1 MTSTTKSLFLAA
13 ALIWAAAPASRAIEP
28 DPAAP
33 VVSQLVAR
41 ILEQNHYL
49 HHPLDAKTSKE
60 LLANYLEMYDYNRM
74 FFEKGDVDE
83 FAARYGD
90 TLADRLKEGEVTP
103 AYEIFE
109 RFMKRLDERT
119 ALVGELVGTSS
130 GTWWNTGAAPE
141 FDADESIVIDRHE
154 APWSADAKAARE
166 LWRLRV
172 KYELLQEKLSKT
184 KTEDIAKT
192 VRQRYERMQRTYK
205 EFDSSDILQNYLSAL
220 THTFDPHSD
229 YMAAPQKENFDIS
242 MRLSLVGIGAVLR
255 SEDGYAK
262 IVSLVPGGPADKDKR
277 LKPNDKIEA
286 LAQGDGPWIEAVGM
300 KLDRL
305 VQMIR
310 GEKGTT
316 VRLRVIPSDA
326 IDPATRETIA
336 LVRDE
341 IKLTDQ
347 EAKAKI
353 IDAALPSGRTIKVG
367 VIDLPS
373 FYADMKSVIEAK
385 STTRDVEKLLGALKK
400 ENVDGVILDLRRN
413 GGGSLSEAVS
423 LTGLFIPEGPV
434 VQVKDYR
441 GVTKVLR
448 DTEPS
453 EFYKGPL
460 IVLTSRASASASE
473 ILAAALQDYGRAV
486 IVGEKSTFGKG
497 TVQSIIELSQ
507 YLPGALRSYKPG
519 AVKLTIQKFYRVS
532 GGSTQNRGVIP
543 DVKLPSLEDYMDIAE
558 SELKN
563 AMPYDETD
571 PASYQRTE
579 SVGAPKLKELAK
591 ASTERVSS
599 NPEFAYVREDIER
612 YKKQKAEK
620 TISLNEKRRLS
631 EKKADEER
639 DQQRKKERAARK
651 EKDLTAAE
659 ITLQSI
665 DDGKPPMK
673 STAAVTMEGEGG
685 AGDYEKAPPVPDFV
699 LGETIKI
706 LADMLPAGAGRDAV
720 VRKERRPTAPEIV
733 SDEAEARQKKKF
745 KGGDA
750 EQALPARRP

>member
-1 MTSTTKSLFLAA
+1 MTSKTKSFLLAA
-13 ALIWAAAPASRAIEP
+13 AAALLLAPPAFSNVEP
-28 DPAAP
+28 DAAAP
-33 VVSQLVAR
+33 VVGQLVAR

-49 HHPLDAKTSKE
+49 HHPLDAKTSKD

-74 FFEKGDVDE
+74 FFEKSDVDE
-83 FAARYGD
+83 FSARYGD
-90 TLADRLKEGEVTP
+90 ALADRVKEGDVAP
-103 AYEIFE
+103 AYEIFD
-109 RFMKRLDERT
+109 RFMKRLAERVDQVNELT
-119 ALVGELVGTSS
+119 ASTSP
-130 GTWWNTGAAPE
+130 WWNTVAD

-154 APWSADAKAARE
+154 AAWPADSQQAHE
-166 LWRLRV
+166 LWRLRI
-172 KYELLQEKLSKT
+172 KYELLQEKINKT
-184 KTEDIAKT
+184 KPEEMGKT
-192 VRQRYERMQRTYK
+192 VNLRYDRLLRSYK
-205 EFDSSDILQNYLSAL
+205 EFDSGDVLQNYLSAL

-316 VRLRVIPSDA
+316 VRLRVIPADA
-326 IDPATRETIA
+326 IDPGTRVTIA

-347 EAKAKI
+347 EAKAKVI
-353 IDAALPSGRTIKVG
+353 EGSLPNGKTVKVG

-385 STTRDVEKLLGALKK
+385 STTRDVEKLLTALKK
-400 ENVDGVILDLRRN
+400 EGVAGIIMDLRRN

-441 GVTKVLR
+441 GVTKALR
-448 DTEPS
+448 DTDPGEA
-453 EFYKGPL
+453 YKGPL
-460 IVLTSRASASASE
+460 IVLTTRASASASE
-473 ILAAALQDYGRAV
+473 IFAAALQDYERAA

-507 YLPGALRSYKPG
+507 YLPPALRSYNPG

-543 DVKLPSLEDYMDIAE
+543 DVRLPSIEDYMDIAE

-563 AMPYDETD
+563 AMPYDD
-571 PASYQRTE
+571 IPPASYQATG
-579 SVGAPKLKELAK
+579 SVTPLKLRDLARFS
-591 ASTERVSS
+591 AERVAVD
-599 NPEFAYVREDIER
+599 PEFIYTRDDIER
-612 YKKQKAEK
+612 FKKQKEEK
-620 TISLNEKRRLS
+620 TISLNEKKRLA
-631 EKKADEER
+631 EKKADEDREA
-639 DQQRKKERAARK
+639 QRKKERAQRK
-651 EKDLTAAE
+651 EKELVSQE
-659 ITLQSI
+659 ITLESI
-665 DDGKPPMK
+665 DGEAPPVK
-673 STAAVTMEGEGG
+673 STAAVTMEGEGP
-685 AGDYEKAPPVPDFV
+685 DYEKSPPAPDFV
-699 LGETIKI
+699 LQETVRI
-706 LADMLPAGAGRDAV
+706 LADMISPPPRRITDSV
-720 VRKERRPTAPEIV
+720 VRKELPAGPPEVQAPEAATQRKAATKSV
-733 SDEAEARQKKKF
+733 KDLDNQVV
-745 KGGDA
+745 
-750 EQALPARRP
+750 P

>member
-1 MTSTTKSLFLAA
+1 MIPRKKTNLFLAA
-13 ALIWAAAPASRAIEP
+13 AILVLNSWAGAAPEP
-28 DPAAP
+28 DPSAP
-33 VVSQLVAR
+33 VVGQLVAR

-74 FFEKGDVDE
+74 FFDKTDVDE
-83 FAARYGD
+83 FTARYGD
-90 TLADRLKEGEVTP
+90 GLADRIKEGDVAP
-103 AYEIFE
+103 AYEIFD
-109 RFMKRLDERT
+109 RFLKRLEERT
-119 ALVGELVGTSS
+119 ALVAELTASS
-130 GTWWNTGAAPE
+130 MTFT
-141 FDADESIVIDRHE
+141 ADESIVVDRHE
-154 APWSADAKAARE
+154 SAWAASAKEVRE

-172 KYELLQEKLSKT
+172 KYELLQEKLNKT
-184 KTEDIAKT
+184 KPEELAKT
-192 VRQRYERMQRTYK
+192 VNLRYERLLRSYK
-205 EFDSSDILQNYLSAL
+205 EYDSGDILQNYLSAL
-220 THTFDPHSD
+220 TRTFDPHSD

-286 LAQGDGPWIEAVGM
+286 IAQGDGPWIEAVGM

-316 VRLRVIPSDA
+316 VRLRVIPADS
-326 IDPATRETIA
+326 IDPGTRVAIS

-353 IDAALPSGRTIKVG
+353 ITLPLSGGKTAKVG

-385 STTRDVEKLLGALKK
+385 STTRDVEKLLIALKK
-400 ENVDGVILDLRRN
+400 NNVDGVILDLRRN

-434 VQVKDYR
+434 VQVKDAR
-441 GVTKVLR
+441 GITKVLR
-448 DTEPS
+448 DTEPDML
-453 EFYKGPL
+453 YNGPL

-473 ILAAALQDYGRAV
+473 ILAAALQDYNLAV

-543 DVKLPSLEDYMDIAE
+543 EIHLPSLEDSMDIAE
-558 SELKN
+558 SSLKN
-563 AMPYDETD
+563 AMPYDETE
-571 PASYQRTE
+571 AAAFSRTAGL
-579 SVGAPKLKELAK
+579 SLPKLKELARLS
-591 ASTERVSS
+591 AERVAA
-599 NPEFAYVREDIER
+599 NAEFAYVRADIER
-612 YKKQKAEK
+612 YKKQKEEK
-620 TISLNEKRRLS
+620 TISLSEKKRLA
-631 EKKADEER
+631 EKKADEDR
-639 DQQRKKERAARK
+639 ASARKKERAARK
-651 EKDLTAAE
+651 EKELVAQE
-659 ITLQSI
+659 ITLESI
-665 DDGKPPMK
+665 DGAEPPKK
-673 STAAVTMEGEGG
+673 STAAVTMEAEGP
-685 AGDYEKAPPVPDFV
+685 DYEKAPPTPDYV
-699 LGETIKI
+699 LEDAGHI
-706 LADMLPAGAGRDAV
+706 LADMMG
-720 VRKERRPTAPEIV
+720 
-733 SDEAEARQKKKF
+733 
-745 KGGDA
+745 
-750 EQALPARRP
+750 ALPLSSSNNAAKATPDTYIP